1 MVILIDGFSVAFRAF
16 YALPE
21 SLMTSDGTPTNLIH
35 GFLSMINKVI
45 NEYKSEQMIVTWDLP
60 GKTFRNDIY
69 KEYKANRSPAP
80 DNFKIQIP
88 LLHDLLDSFNIPQV
102 SEAGYEADDV
112 LGSLAKKYNEK
123 GEEVLIVTGDRDTF
137 QLISKKTKILYT
149 KRGISEI
156 DIVDEKF
163 FNNKFGF
170 KTEQYVEYLALKGDP
185 SDNIPGVAGVGEK
198 TATSLLKKYKTIDGI
213 YKNLN
218 DLTPKIKNSF
228 KENKEQLKISKE
240 LATIRTDLKIKI
252 PNVKLQDTAYFSDEL
267 LEASQ
272 DKVREL
278 ELNKYITNSSKSE
291 KEDNSTN
298 EEDQYLNNSKKL
310 SGKQLIFYYEEE
322 IYYVNSNNYG
332 KYLNKLSYLDK
343 FISLNSQKLINNTK
357 DSVKNIE
364 FEAYDCMLF
373 LKDPNIRP
381 DNLLS
386 ISKHLDRTTEITKKS
401 EVIDYLKFFK
411 KQFVFITKEVEA
423 FKKDKKLYRIYK
435 DLDFP
440 LLTILDS
447 MNKKGVKLSKSK
459 IEKLSKEINEE
470 LDLFDKEIKK
480 ITNKDFNLNSP
491 KQLSEILYVDMKYP
505 VIKKTPK
512 GAPSTDASVLEELSK
527 SHELPKLIL
536 KYREYEKLRSTYIE
550 GLKNEIIKNRVHT
563 SYNLFGTTTG
573 RLSSEKPNL
582 QNIPNRTEIGQKIR
596 EFFTAD
602 SNHSFIIAD
611 YSQIELRVLA
621 HLSKD
626 KNMINM
632 LKNRNTDIHS
642 ETAARIF
649 NTEIGSVTKDMRR
662 KAKEV
667 NFGLIYGMESFGLSK
682 SLKIS
687 KKEATDLIEAYFNQF
702 PKIKGYLE
710 SIVKDAEESTFTE
723 TLYGRKRYI
732 RELASSNFQ
741 LKAMGKRIAMNAPI
755 QGTASDIMKIA
766 MIKIEDKIKNLDSTN
781 LLLQIHDEIII
792 QTPNDIAIKTSK
804 LVQKEMENASS
815 LDVPLYVDIKE
826 SKNLANFN
834 N

>member
-1 MVILIDGFSVAFRAF
+1 MVILVDGFSIAFRAF

-21 SLMTSDGTPTNLIH
+21 TLITSQGTPTNLIH

-80 DNFKIQIP
+80 DNFKVQIP

-170 KTEQYVEYLALKGDP
+170 KTDQYVEYLALKGDP
-185 SDNIPGVAGVGEK
+185 SDNIPGLAGVGEK
-198 TATSLLKKYKTIDGI
+198 TATALLKEYKTIDGI

-218 DLTPKIKNSF
+218 DLTPKIRNSF
-228 KENKEQLKISKE
+228 EENKELLKTSKE
-240 LATIRTDLKIKI
+240 LATIRTDLKIKLPI
-252 PNVKLQDTAYFSDEL
+252 VKLKDTAYFSDEL

-278 ELNKYITNSSKSE
+278 ELNKYITSSSNSE
-291 KEDNSTN
+291 KVDNSTN
-298 EEDQYLNNSKKL
+298 EESEDLKSYEKL
-310 SGKQLIFYYEEE
+310 SGNQIVFYYEDE
-322 IYYVNSNNYG
+322 IYFVNSKNYG
-332 KYLNKLSYLDK
+332 KYIGKLSELDK
-343 FISLNSQKLINNTK
+343 FISLNSQKLINSTTEEI
-357 DSVKNIE
+357 KNIK
-364 FEAYDCMLF
+364 FYAYDCMLF
-373 LKDPNIRP
+373 LKDPSIRP

-386 ISKHLDRTTEITKKS
+386 ISKHLDRTSKITNKS
-401 EVIDYLKFFK
+401 EVADYLKFFNK
-411 KQFVFITKEVEA
+411 HYLFITKDVEA
-423 FKKDKKLYRIYK
+423 FKKDKKLFRIYE

-440 LLTILDS
+440 LLAILDS

-459 IEKLSKEINEE
+459 IEILSKEINSE

-505 VIKKTPK
+505 IIKKTPK

-582 QNIPNRTEIGQKIR
+582 QNIPNKTEIGQKIR
-596 EFFTAD
+596 EFFIAD
-602 SNHSFIIAD
+602 PKHSFIIAD

-626 KNMINM
+626 KNMISM

-649 NTEIGSVTKDMRR
+649 NTEIDTVTKDMRR

-687 KKEATDLIEAYFNQF
+687 KKEATELIDSYFNQF
-702 PKIKGYLE
+702 PKIKGFLE
-710 SIVKDAEESTFTE
+710 DIVKEAEDSTFTE

-792 QTPNDIAIKTSK
+792 QTPNDIANKTSK
-804 LVQKEMENASS
+804 LVQKEMENATS
-815 LDVPLYVDIKE
+815 LDVPLFVDIKE
-826 SKNLANFN
+826 RKNLANFN

>member
-1 MVILIDGFSVAFRAF
+1 MIILIDGFSVAFRAF

-21 SLMTSDGTPTNLIH
+21 TLMTSEGTPTNLIH

-45 NEYKSEQMIVTWDLP
+45 NEYKSEQLIVAWDLP

-69 KEYKANRSPAP
+69 EEYKANRSPAP
-80 DNFKIQIP
+80 DNFKVQIP
-88 LLHDLLDSFNIPQV
+88 LLFDLLESFNIPQI
-102 SEAGYEADDV
+102 SETGYEADDV
-112 LGSLAKKYNEK
+112 LGSLARKYNEK
-123 GEEVLIVTGDRDTF
+123 DQEVLIVTGDRDIF
-137 QLISKKTKILYT
+137 QLISKNIKILYT
-149 KRGISEI
+149 KRGISET

-163 FNNKFGF
+163 FNNKYGF
-170 KTEQYVEYLALKGDP
+170 KTDQYVEYLALKGDP
-185 SDNIPGVAGVGEK
+185 SDNIPGLAGVGEK
-198 TATSLLKKYKTIDGI
+198 TAASLLKKYKTIEGI

-218 DLTPKIKNSF
+218 NLTPKIKKSF
-228 KENKEQLKISKE
+228 EENKEILNISKE
-240 LATIRTDLKIKI
+240 LATIRTDLKIKL
-252 PNVKLQDTAYFSDEL
+252 PKTKLKDTAYFSDEL

-272 DKVREL
+272 DKVKKL
-278 ELNKYITNSSKSE
+278 ELNKYIKSKSKTHNE
-291 KEDNSTN
+291 VSDENNENEDLIST
-298 EEDQYLNNSKKL
+298 DKL
-310 SGKQLIFYYEEE
+310 KGLQLIFNFEDT
-322 IYYVNSNNYG
+322 IYFINSESYG
-332 KYLNKLSYLDK
+332 KYLGNLSKIDK
-343 FISLNSQKLINNTK
+343 FISLNSQKLINQTDEELNNL
-357 DSVKNIE
+357 D
-364 FEAYDCMLF
+364 FDAYDCMLF
-373 LKDPNIRP
+373 LKDPSIRP
-381 DNLLS
+381 DNLLN
-386 ISKHLDRTTEITKKS
+386 ISKHLERTAQITNKS
-401 EVIDYLKFFK
+401 NVIDFLKFFQK
-411 KQFVFITKEVEA
+411 HFLFICNDVEA
-423 FKKDKKLYRIYK
+423 FKNDNKLLRIYK

-440 LLTILDS
+440 LLEILDS
-447 MNKKGVKLSKSK
+447 MNKKGVKISKSK
-459 IEKLSKEINEE
+459 IDTLSKEINKE
-470 LDLFDKEIKK
+470 LDLFDKKIKK

-536 KYREYEKLRSTYIE
+536 KYREFEKLRSTYIE
-550 GLKNEIIKNRVHT
+550 GLKNEIIKSRVHT

-582 QNIPNRTEIGQKIR
+582 QNIPNKTPIGQRIR
-596 EFFTAD
+596 EFFIAD

-626 KNMINM
+626 ENMISM
-632 LKNRNTDIHS
+632 LKNRDTDIHS

-649 NTEIGSVTKDMRR
+649 NIDVDSVSKDMRR

-682 SLKIS
+682 SLDIS
-687 KKEATDLIEAYFNQF
+687 KKEATELIDSYFNQF
-702 PKIKGYLE
+702 PKIKGYLD
-710 SIVKDAEESTFTE
+710 SIVNNAEKSTFTE
-723 TLYGRKRYI
+723 TLYGRKRFI

-766 MIKIEDKIKNLDSTN
+766 MIKIQDKIAKLNSTN
-781 LLLQIHDEIII
+781 ILLQIHDEIII
-792 QTPNDIAIKTSK
+792 QTPDNIVTKTAK
-804 LVQKEMENASS
+804 LVQKEMENATT

-826 SKNLANFN
+826 NKNLSNLN

>member
-1 MVILIDGFSVAFRAF
+1 MIILIDGFSVAFRAF

-21 SLMTSDGTPTNLIH
+21 TLMTSEGTPTNLIH

-45 NEYKSEQMIVTWDLP
+45 NEHKSEQLIVAWDLP

-69 KEYKANRSPAP
+69 EEYKANRSPAP

-88 LLHDLLDSFNIPQV
+88 LLFDLLDSFNIPQI
-102 SEAGYEADDV
+102 SESGYEADDV

-123 GEEVLIVTGDRDTF
+123 AQEVLIVTGDRDTF
-137 QLISKKTKILYT
+137 QLISKNTKILYT
-149 KRGISEI
+149 KKGISET

-163 FNNKFGF
+163 FNNKYGF
-170 KTEQYVEYLALKGDP
+170 KTDQYVEYLALKGDP
-185 SDNIPGVAGVGEK
+185 SDNIPGLAGVGEK
-198 TATSLLKKYKTIDGI
+198 TATSLLKKYKTIEGI
-213 YKNLN
+213 YKNLS
-218 DLTPKIKNSF
+218 DLTPKIKKSF
-228 KENKEQLKISKE
+228 EENKEILNTSKE
-240 LATIRTDLKIKI
+240 LATIKTDLKIELPKI
-252 PNVKLQDTAYFSDEL
+252 KLKDTAYFSDEL

-272 DKVREL
+272 DKVKKL
-278 ELNKYITNSSKSE
+278 ELNKYIKS
-291 KEDNSTN
+291 NTQN
-298 EEDQYLNNSKKL
+298 EENFENIENKDLISTDKL
-310 SGKQLIFYYEEE
+310 SGLQLIFNFEDTNYF
-322 IYYVNSNNYG
+322 INSKNYG
-332 KYLNKLSYLDK
+332 KYLGNLSKLDK
-343 FISLNSQKLINNTK
+343 FITLNSQKLINQT
-357 DSVKNIE
+357 DEQIKNLN
-364 FEAYDCMLF
+364 FDAYDCILF
-373 LKDPNIRP
+373 LKDPSIRP
-381 DNLLS
+381 DSLLN
-386 ISKHLDRTTEITKKS
+386 ISKHLDRTTKITNKS
-401 EVIDYLKFFK
+401 DVIDYIKFFK
-411 KQFVFITKEVEA
+411 KHFLFISKEVEA
-423 FKKDKKLYRIYK
+423 FKNDNTLLRIYK

-440 LLTILDS
+440 FLEILNS
-447 MNKKGVKLSKSK
+447 MNKKGVKVSKSK
-459 IEKLSKEINEE
+459 IEKLSKEINKE
-470 LDLFDKEIKK
+470 LDLFDSEIKK

-536 KYREYEKLRSTYIE
+536 KYREFEKLRSTYIE
-550 GLKNEIIKNRVHT
+550 GLKNEIVKNRVHT

-582 QNIPNRTEIGQKIR
+582 QNIPNKTPIGQRIR
-596 EFFTAD
+596 EFFIAD

-626 KNMINM
+626 KNMISM
-632 LKNRNTDIHS
+632 LKNRDTDIHS

-649 NTEIGSVTKDMRR
+649 NTDIGSVSKDMRR

-682 SLKIS
+682 SLDIS
-687 KKEATDLIEAYFNQF
+687 KKEATELIDSYFNQF
-702 PKIKGYLE
+702 PKIKGCLD
-710 SIVKDAEESTFTE
+710 SIVKNAEKSTFTE

-766 MIKIEDKIKNLDSTN
+766 MIRVQDKISKLNSTDI
-781 LLLQIHDEIII
+781 LLQIHDEIII
-792 QTPNDIAIKTSK
+792 QTPDNIANKTAK
-804 LVQKEMENASS
+804 LVKTEMENATT
-815 LDVPLYVDIKE
+815 LDVPLYVDIKQN
-826 SKNLANFN
+826 KNLSNFN

>member
-1 MVILIDGFSVAFRAF
+1 MIILIDGFSVAFRAF

-21 SLMTSDGTPTNLIH
+21 TLMTSEGTPTNLIH

-45 NEYKSEQMIVTWDLP
+45 NEHKSEQLIVAWDLP

-69 KEYKANRSPAP
+69 EEYKANRSPAP

-88 LLHDLLDSFNIPQV
+88 LLFDLLDSFNIPQI
-102 SEAGYEADDV
+102 SEPGYEADDV

-123 GEEVLIVTGDRDTF
+123 AQEVLIVTGDRDTF
-137 QLISKKTKILYT
+137 QLISKNTKILYT
-149 KRGISEI
+149 KKGISET

-163 FNNKFGF
+163 FNNKYGF
-170 KTEQYVEYLALKGDP
+170 KTDQYVEYLALKGDP
-185 SDNIPGVAGVGEK
+185 SDNIPGLAGVGEK
-198 TATSLLKKYKTIDGI
+198 TATSLLKKYKTIEGI
-213 YKNLN
+213 YKNLS
-218 DLTPKIKNSF
+218 DLTPKIKKSF
-228 KENKEQLKISKE
+228 EENKEILNTSKE
-240 LATIRTDLKIKI
+240 LATIKTDLKIELPKI
-252 PNVKLQDTAYFSDEL
+252 KLKDTAYFSDEL

-272 DKVREL
+272 DKVKKL
-278 ELNKYITNSSKSE
+278 ELNKYIKS
-291 KEDNSTN
+291 NTQN
-298 EEDQYLNNSKKL
+298 EENFENIENKDLISTDKL
-310 SGKQLIFYYEEE
+310 SGLQLIFNFEDTNYF
-322 IYYVNSNNYG
+322 INSKNYG
-332 KYLNKLSYLDK
+332 KYLGNLSKLDK
-343 FISLNSQKLINNTK
+343 FITLNSQKLINQT
-357 DSVKNIE
+357 DEQIKNLN
-364 FEAYDCMLF
+364 FDAYDCILF
-373 LKDPNIRP
+373 LKDPSIRP
-381 DNLLS
+381 DSLLN
-386 ISKHLDRTTEITKKS
+386 ISKHLDRTTKITNKS
-401 EVIDYLKFFK
+401 DVIDYIKFFK
-411 KQFVFITKEVEA
+411 KHFLFISKEVEA
-423 FKKDKKLYRIYK
+423 FKNDNTLLRIYK

-440 LLTILDS
+440 FLEILNS
-447 MNKKGVKLSKSK
+447 MNKKGVKVSKSK
-459 IEKLSKEINEE
+459 IEKLSKEINKE
-470 LDLFDKEIKK
+470 LDLFDSEIKK

-536 KYREYEKLRSTYIE
+536 KYREFEKLRSTYIE
-550 GLKNEIIKNRVHT
+550 GLKNEIVKNRVHT

-582 QNIPNRTEIGQKIR
+582 QNIPNKTPIGQRIR
-596 EFFTAD
+596 EFFIAD

-626 KNMINM
+626 KNMISM
-632 LKNRNTDIHS
+632 LKNRDTDIHS

-649 NTEIGSVTKDMRR
+649 NTDIGSVSKDMRR

-682 SLKIS
+682 SLDIS
-687 KKEATDLIEAYFNQF
+687 KKEATELIDSYFNQF
-702 PKIKGYLE
+702 PKIKGCLD
-710 SIVKDAEESTFTE
+710 SIVKNAEKSTFTE

-766 MIKIEDKIKNLDSTN
+766 MIRVQDKISKLNSTDI
-781 LLLQIHDEIII
+781 LLQIHDEIII
-792 QTPNDIAIKTSK
+792 QTPDNIANKTAK
-804 LVQKEMENASS
+804 LVKTEMENATT
-815 LDVPLYVDIKE
+815 LDVPLYVDIKQN
-826 SKNLANFN
+826 KNLSNFN

>member
-21 SLMTSDGTPTNLIH
+21 TLITSQGTPTNLIH

-80 DNFKIQIP
+80 DNFKVQIP

-291 KEDNSTN
+291 KEDNSIN

-364 FEAYDCMLF
+364 YEAYDCMLF

-386 ISKHLDRTTEITKKS
+386 ISKYLDRTTEITKKS

-411 KQFVFITKEVEA
+411 KHFVFITKEVEA

-710 SIVKDAEESTFTE
+710 TIVKDAEESTFTE

>member
-21 SLMTSDGTPTNLIH
+21 TLMTSEGTPTNLIH

-45 NEYKSEQMIVTWDLP
+45 NEYKSEEMIVTWDLP

-137 QLISKKTKILYT
+137 QLISKNTKILYT

-163 FNNKFGF
+163 FINKYGI
-170 KTEQYVEYLALKGDP
+170 KTDQYIEYLALKGDP
-185 SDNIPGVAGVGEK
+185 SDNIPGLAGVGEK

-213 YKNLN
+213 YKNLD

-228 KENKEQLKISKE
+228 EENKDILKTSKE
-240 LATIRTDLKIKI
+240 LATIRTDLKIKL
-252 PNVKLQDTAYFSDEL
+252 PKVKLKDTAYFSDEQ

-272 DKVREL
+272 DKVKKL
-278 ELNKYITNSSKSE
+278 ELNKYIKSTADSQKKENYSNEQADDLITTE
-291 KEDNSTN
+291 KLT
-298 EEDQYLNNSKKL
+298 
-310 SGKQLIFYYEEE
+310 GTQLIINFHDQLYF
-322 IYYVNSNNYG
+322 INSNNYG
-332 KYLNKLSYLDK
+332 EYTGKLSKLDY
-343 FISLNSQKLINNTK
+343 FISLNSQKLININGEVFNDLK
-357 DSVKNIE
+357 FD
-364 FEAYDCMLF
+364 AYDCILF
-373 LKDPNIRP
+373 LKDPSIRP

-386 ISKHLDRTTEITKKS
+386 ITKHLDRTTDITNKS
-401 EVIDYLKFFK
+401 KPIDYLIFFQK
-411 KQFVFITKEVEA
+411 HFLFISKEVKT
-423 FKKDKKLYRIYK
+423 FKNQKKLYRIYE

-440 LLTILDS
+440 LLAILDS
-447 MNKKGVKLSKSK
+447 MNKKGVRVSKSK
-459 IEKLSKEINEE
+459 IETLSLEINNE

-480 ITNKDFNLNSP
+480 ITKKDFNLNSP

-550 GLKNEIIKNRVHT
+550 GLKNEIVKNRVHT

-582 QNIPNRTEIGQKIR
+582 QNIPNKTPIGQKIR
-596 EFFTAD
+596 EFFIAD
-602 SNHSFIIAD
+602 TNHTFIIAD

-626 KNMINM
+626 KNMISM
-632 LKNRNTDIHS
+632 LKNRDADIHS

-649 NTEIGSVTKDMRR
+649 NTEIISVSKDMRR

-682 SLKIS
+682 SLNIS
-687 KKEATDLIEAYFNQF
+687 KKEATELIDSYFNQF
-702 PKIKGYLE
+702 PKIKGYLD
-710 SIVKDAEESTFTE
+710 SIVKNAESSTFTE
-723 TLYGRKRYI
+723 TLYGRKRFI

-766 MIKIEDKIKNLDSTN
+766 MIKVEDKITKLNSTN
-781 LLLQIHDEIII
+781 ILLQIHDEIII
-792 QTPNDIAIKTSK
+792 QTPDQLAVKTAK
-804 LVQKEMENASS
+804 LVQKEMENAAI
-815 LDVPLYVDIKE
+815 LDVPLYVDIKQN
-826 SKNLANFN
+826 KNLANFN